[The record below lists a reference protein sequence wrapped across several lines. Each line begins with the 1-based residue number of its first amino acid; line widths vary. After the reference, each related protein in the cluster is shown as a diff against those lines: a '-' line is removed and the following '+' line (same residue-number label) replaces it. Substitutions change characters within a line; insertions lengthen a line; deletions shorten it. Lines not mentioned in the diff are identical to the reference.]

1 MPKIDKIQGK
11 KWLEYDK
18 IQTKIIQI
26 TLNLKRKTSFSFAF
40 CSLNRTF
47 AP

>member
-18 IQTKIIQI
+18 IQDKMAFYRM
-26 TLNLKRKTSFSFAF
+26 KFRKVIRLSGRFR
-40 CSLNRTF
+40 LEVN
-47 AP
+47 